1 MTFGLVRLSPM
12 NGNQW
17 RRRRLGALAVL
28 VATTALALA
37 ACSGSGDSPQVASLS
52 SSPAANSPAAG
63 TSPETGTS
71 PGTGTVQEAAN
82 LGQLV
87 DEWAACE
94 RVHGD
99 PNQADPTIDANGVI
113 YISVPVN
120 VTPVGDIHDLTGTCT
135 GYLAQAQSELRAANP
150 VAPPPDQSELLKY
163 VNCMRTNG
171 VPNYPYPNG
180 DQANFNGT
188 GINPDS
194 PAVVRVSDLCGKKIG
209 APTWWING
217 TNTPGDIE
225 VTTAGMHYPLPSQ
238 PPVQVPN
245 GS

>member
-1 MTFGLVRLSPM
+1 M
-12 NGNQW
+12 NGNQCRH
-17 RRRRLGALAVL
+17 RRPGALAVL

-52 SSPAANSPAAG
+52 SPATGASLAASSSPP
-63 TSPETGTS
+63 TSAS
-71 PGTGTVQEAAN
+71 PGVQVAAN
-82 LGQLV
+82 LAQLV

-94 RVHGD
+94 RAHGD

-113 YISVPVN
+113 NISVPVN
-120 VTPVGDIHDLTGTCT
+120 VTPAGDIHNLTGTCT
-135 GYLAQAQSELRAANP
+135 EYLAQAQNELRAANP

-171 VPNYPYPNG
+171 VPNYPPLNG
-180 DQANFNGT
+180 DQPDFNDAGV
-188 GINPDS
+188 NPDS
-194 PAVVRVSDLCGKKIG
+194 PAFERANQLCGTKIG

-217 TNTPGDIE
+217 TETPGDIE

-238 PPVQVPN
+238 PPNQVPN
-245 GS
+245 GG